1 MLLRRLLYMEVINK
15 TIRHPFRISIIIC
28 LVTVLI
34 SVTVISSSFQTIT
47 FAQQITDNT
56 TTIYDNQVHGIQL
69 VYPKDWTASTSG
81 IPAYNGIVGFYSPLE
96 NLTDVL
102 PAEITLSITTYLRPV
117 SLDDYTSAT
126 LSALEQQGI
135 QVEQSSSK
143 TLAGKPGHTITFSPS
158 NSLPGPYSQ
167 APPQQ
172 SLPTFKVMQ
181 SWTVID
187 NKIYLM
193 SFTAESSKF
202 TNYLATAQK
211 IMDSLQITPT

>member
-1 MLLRRLLYMEVINK
+1 MDIINK
-15 TIRHPFRISIIIC
+15 TLCHPFRISIIIC
-28 LVTVLI
+28 LVTVLT
-34 SVTVISSSFQTIT
+34 SVSIFNGSFQTVT
-47 FAQQITDNT
+47 YAQQMTGSTAPAPAPAT
-56 TTIYDNQVHGIQL
+56 TTYDNQVHGIQL
-69 VYPKDWTASTSG
+69 TYPKDWTASTSR
-81 IPAYNGIVGFYSPLE
+81 IPSYNGIIGFYSPLE

-158 NSLPGPYSQ
+158 NSLSGPYSQ

-202 TNYLATAQK
+202 ANYLATAQK
-211 IMDSLQITPT
+211 IMDSLQITPK

>member
-1 MLLRRLLYMEVINK
+1 MGIIDK
-15 TIRHPFRISIIIC
+15 TFCYTCRISMIFC
-28 LVTVLI
+28 LVTVLT
-34 SVTVISSSFQTIT
+34 SVTIFNGFQTLT
-47 FAQQITDNT
+47 YAQQTTGSTAATAAAT
-56 TTIYDNQVHGIQL
+56 TTTYDNQVHGIQL

-96 NLTDVL
+96 NLTDIL
-102 PAEITLSITTYLRPV
+102 PAEITLSITTYVRPV

-135 QVEQSSSK
+135 QVEQSSSN

-158 NSLPGPYSQ
+158 DSLAGPYTQ
-167 APPQQ
+167 APQQ
-172 SLPTFKVMQ
+172 SLPTFKIMQ
-181 SWTVID
+181 SWTAID

-211 IMDSLQITPT
+211 IVDSLQITPK